1 MDYVAI
7 EVSRGRRFAI
17 TNTCAANALGVV
29 SISDY
34 AHGNTEAARLAMSIL
49 GKRIGRSA
57 EETARI
63 ILNRSSKKIQD
74 LIEPMIKEY
83 GLKRDNV
90 VIIGG
95 GGGCSSCAISF

>member
-7 EVSRGRRFAI
+7 EVSGGRRFAI

-34 AHGNTEAARLAMSIL
+34 AHGNTEAALLAMSIL

-63 ILNRSSKKIQD
+63 ILNRSSKKIQEFNRTYD
-74 LIEPMIKEY
+74 KRIRIKE
-83 GLKRDNV
+83 R
-90 VIIGG
+90 
-95 GGGCSSCAISF
+95 